1 MIPTDKAKN
10 FMDLSISG
18 IHVIRFSGIELHRLI
33 AKCPYSRLS
42 DDGIKLFASPT
53 YEGNFRKM
61 RKSGKVGAEKPFYD
75 EL

>member
-1 MIPTDKAKN
+1 MIPTAKDKN

-18 IHVIRFSGIELHRLI
+18 IHVIRFTGLELHRLI
-33 AKCPYSRLS
+33 ARCSYRRLS
-42 DDGIKLFASPT
+42 DDGVKLFSPPT

-61 RKSGKVGAEKPFYD
+61 RKLGKVGAEKPFYD

>member
-1 MIPTDKAKN
+1 MIPTAKHLN
-10 FMDLSISG
+10 FYDDSIGS
-18 IHVIRFSGIELHRLI
+18 IHTIKFSGLALHRLI
-33 AKCPYSRLS
+33 ERCSYRRLS
-42 DDGIKLFASPT
+42 DDGVKLFSSPT